1 MNAKAL
7 TAATV
12 VLAAGLLLA
21 ACTRPQHH
29 SGDAAPAGAPA
40 SPTGA
45 PVSPPP
51 STSAP
56 TGPPASTSAPTSR
69 AATASATKDL
79 TVVLGPD
86 GLGSLKLG
94 MNRQQALA
102 TQVVA
107 SLPEATNGC
116 TTGILYGAHRPY
128 EGAVWLHASEGVS
141 AIYAFSDVH
150 TREGLHLGST
160 YDELMRTYPDWQP
173 VDLGQRDDRGYA
185 KVPGNANAVWR
196 IETSD
201 GKVASLALQLR
212 HQGCY
217 E

>member
-1 MNAKAL
+1 MNAKVL
-7 TAATV
+7 TATA

-21 ACTRPQHH
+21 ACTKPQHQ

-40 SPTGA
+40 SPTAA
-45 PVSPPP
+45 PASRPAT
-51 STSAP
+51 TSAP
-56 TGPPASTSAPTSR
+56 TGPPATINAPTSR
-69 AATASATKDL
+69 AATNDL
-79 TVVLGPD
+79 SVVLGPD

-102 TQVVA
+102 TQMVA

-116 TTGILYGAHRPY
+116 TTGILYGAHKPY

-196 IETSD
+196 IATSD